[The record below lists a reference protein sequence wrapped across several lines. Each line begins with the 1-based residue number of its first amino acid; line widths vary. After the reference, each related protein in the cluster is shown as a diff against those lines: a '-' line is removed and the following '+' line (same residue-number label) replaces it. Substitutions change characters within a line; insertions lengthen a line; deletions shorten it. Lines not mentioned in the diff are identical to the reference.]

1 MNNPNMPSTEHPQ
14 DMPQGKSALLR
25 LVVVAAILLAAG
37 LATVPFERG
46 AAAPAD
52 DDHLIAP
59 TVSMVAAPA
68 AGTSV
73 PPASEVFTG
82 REVATEPAPPTF

>member
-1 MNNPNMPSTEHPQ
+1 MNPPNMPSVQHSSGT
-14 DMPQGKSALLR
+14 PQGTSALLR
-25 LVVVAAILLAAG
+25 ILVVAAILLAAG
-37 LATVPFERG
+37 LATMPFERD
-46 AAAPAD
+46 AATPAD
-52 DDHLIAP
+52 DDQLIAP
-59 TVSMVAAPA
+59 AVSMVAAPA